1 MDETILNEIVRIRRM
16 VVEALKEQDNGKDVG
31 KQLGSIAGDLT
42 LLLERVEATSE
53 ELERG
58 GIDPKTRF
66 VSELAGNLLRGLM
79 ERRDHMVTG
88 SEIEQAVD
96 MATEVVKRV
105 QARH

>member
-1 MDETILNEIVRIRRM
+1 MDEAILNEIVRIRRM
-16 VVEALKEQDNGKDVG
+16 VVDAHREQDNGKDVG
-31 KQLGSIAGDLT
+31 KQLGSIADDLT
-42 LLLERVEATSE
+42 HLLERVEARSE

-58 GIDPKTRF
+58 AIDPKTRF

-79 ERRDHMVTG
+79 ERRDHVVTG

-96 MATEVVKRV
+96 MASEIVKQV